1 MPLTAS
7 VERVFYFSA
16 RVLKSLFKAAFGPA
30 TVDEGKE
37 RLTER
42 VRWKKGE
49 GKRERRIEARGVLL
63 RFPFRPNRRN
73 GQTGSGVTKK

>member
-16 RVLKSLFKAAFGPA
+16 RVLKSLFKVAFGPA

-37 RLTER
+37 RLTEG
-42 VRWKKGE
+42 VRWRE
-49 GKRERRIEARGVLL
+49 GAWRDALKRVAYFCV
-63 RFPFRPNRRN
+63 FHS
-73 GQTGSGVTKK
+73 GQTDVTAKRAAE

>member
-42 VRWKKGE
+42 VSWRMAE
-49 GKRERRIEARGVLL
+49 GERRDALKRVAY
-63 RFPFRPNRRN
+63 FCVFHS
-73 GQTGSGVTKK
+73 GQTDETAKRAAE